1 MSKHIVIHQVTTIA
15 GRYDT
20 KKVCF
25 GPVAGEEACPPSSFG
40 VVAEITRTYECVL
53 YSPGNSAYDARMPRL
68 LFILSLLC
76 FAGSNGLAS
85 ERPNILFIY
94 TDDHSYRAVSCY
106 KESYD
111 WVKTPNMDALA
122 EKGVRFAHATIGT
135 WCMPSRA
142 TLLTGHHSFGVESMR
157 MEGDYP
163 GSTYDPEQCRF
174 WPSVFRENGYQTA
187 QIGKWHTGTDTG
199 FGRDWDYQ
207 IVWNRPR
214 YPENSGAYYY
224 DQLIEKNG
232 GQAVMT
238 KGYSTDNYTSWAVDY
253 IKGTEGREKNK
264 PWYLWLCYGGV
275 HGPFTPAD
283 RHLND
288 YEGISVEDP
297 ADIYPPRP
305 GKPTYSR
312 TVEQWVKGPEG
323 EPVLARGK
331 SKGGIKTDGKK
342 TLTEWVRQVNQA
354 VRSLDEG
361 IGKVIGALEES
372 GQLENTLVVFTS
384 DQGFAWGQHGF
395 QVKKA
400 PYDANIRSP
409 MIVSFP
415 GRFPQGAVCKHPVG
429 GVDIVP
435 TIFDVAGI
443 ELPWEMH
450 GDSLVPLLSDPT
462 QETWD
467 NPVLTVMT
475 GDSYGS
481 ATNIV
486 PVGDDAE
493 SVAKLYM
500 RGAVPWWVSLLEG
513 DLKYIRT
520 LVPDEP
526 EELYN
531 LTDDPEELVN
541 LALDAKHSETVLR
554 MRDATI
560 VELKRTGAKLVDTL
574 PPVADLPQ

>member
-1 MSKHIVIHQVTTIA
+1 M
-15 GRYDT
+15 D
-20 KKVCF
+20 
-25 GPVAGEEACPPSSFG
+25 
-40 VVAEITRTYECVL
+40 
-53 YSPGNSAYDARMPRL
+53 RL
-68 LFILSLLC
+68 LIALC
-76 FAGSNGLAS
+76 LFSAFTPNVFAS

-106 KESYD
+106 EGSYD
-111 WVKTPNMDALA
+111 WVETPNMDALA
-122 EKGVRFAHATIGT
+122 ESGVRFAHATIGT

-142 TLLTGHHSFGVESMR
+142 TLLTGHHSYGVESMR
-157 MEGDYP
+157 MEGAYP

-199 FGRDWDYQ
+199 YGRDWDYQ

-214 YPENSGAYYY
+214 YPKNSGAYYY

-232 GQAVMT
+232 GDPVMT
-238 KGYSTDNYTSWAVDY
+238 GGYSTDNYTQWAVDY
-253 IKGTEGREKNK
+253 INGNEGREEGR

-283 RHLND
+283 RHLNA
-288 YEGISVEDP
+288 YEGVSVEDP
-297 ADIYPPRP
+297 ADIYPPRL

-312 TVEQWVKGPEG
+312 TVEQWIEGPDG
-323 EPVLARGK
+323 EPVLSRGK

-342 TLTEWVRQVNQA
+342 TLSDWVRQVNQA
-354 VRSLDEG
+354 VKSLDEG
-361 IGKVIGALEES
+361 MGRVMDALKES
-372 GQLENTLVVFTS
+372 GQLDNTLVVFTS

-415 GRFPQGAVCKHPVG
+415 ERFPQGEVCRYPVG

-435 TIFDVAGI
+435 TLFEVAGI
-443 ELPWEMH
+443 DLPWEMH
-450 GDSLVPLLSDPT
+450 GDSLLPLLENPT
-462 QETWD
+462 EAKWD
-467 NPVLTVMT
+467 NPVLTAFT

-481 ATNIV
+481 AANTV

-493 SVAKLYM
+493 SVSKLYM
-500 RGAVPWWVSLLEG
+500 RGAVPWWVSLVEG

-520 LVPDEP
+520 LVPGEP

-531 LTDDPEELVN
+531 LSADPDELVN
-541 LALDAKHSETVLR
+541 LAQDPKHSTTVLR
-554 MRDATI
+554 LREATI
-560 VELKRTGAKLVDTL
+560 GELRRTGAKMVDTL
-574 PPVADLPQ
+574 PDVAELSQ

>member
-1 MSKHIVIHQVTTIA
+1 MLRFLCLFLFVFLPA
-15 GRYDT
+15 
-20 KKVCF
+20 
-25 GPVAGEEACPPSSFG
+25 SFTLG
-40 VVAEITRTYECVL
+40 K
-53 YSPGNSAYDARMPRL
+53 DA
-68 LFILSLLC
+68 
-76 FAGSNGLAS
+76 
-85 ERPNILFIY
+85 PNILFIY

-106 KESYD
+106 EDSYD
-111 WVKTPNMDALA
+111 WIKTPNMDALA
-122 EKGVRFAHATIGT
+122 DSGVRFAHATVGT

-142 TLLTGHHSFGVESMR
+142 MLLTGHHSFGVESMR

-163 GSTYDPEQCRF
+163 GSAYDPEQCRF
-174 WPSVFRENGYQTA
+174 WPSVFREQGYQTA
-187 QIGKWHTGTDTG
+187 QIGKWHTGIDTG

-214 YPENSGAYYY
+214 YPENSKAYYY

-232 GQAVMT
+232 GDAVMT
-238 KGYSTDNYTSWAVDY
+238 KGYSTDNYTQWAVDY
-253 IKGTEGREKNK
+253 INGEEGREEGK

-288 YEGISVEDP
+288 YKEVSVEDP
-297 ADIYPPRP
+297 ADIYPPRA

-312 TVEQWVKGPEG
+312 NVEQWVKGPDG

-354 VRSLDEG
+354 VSSLDEG
-361 IGKVIGALEES
+361 IGRVMESLKES
-372 GQLENTLVVFTS
+372 GQLDNTLVVFTS

-395 QVKKA
+395 QVKQA

-415 GRFPQGAVCKHPVG
+415 ERFSKRSVCKHPIG

-435 TIFDVAGI
+435 TIFEVAGL

-450 GDSLVPLLSDPT
+450 GDSLVPLLKDPT
-462 QETWD
+462 QKEWN
-467 NPVLTVMT
+467 NPVLTVHT

-481 ATNIV
+481 ASNVV
-486 PVGDDAE
+486 PVGDDEA
-493 SVAKLYM
+493 SRSKLYM
-500 RGAVPWWVSLLEG
+500 SGDVPWWVSLVEA

-520 LVPDEP
+520 LVPGEP
-526 EELYN
+526 EELYD
-531 LTDDPEELVN
+531 LTDDPAELVN
-541 LALDAKHSETVLR
+541 LALDAKHSETVVRLR
-554 MRDATI
+554 NATI
-560 VELKRTGAKLVDTL
+560 AELKRNGAKLVETMPAVAEL
-574 PPVADLPQ
+574 P